1 MHPRAI
7 KVIDDI
13 NKALRQFGEY
23 TYYDK
28 GAEEVFDVDAL
39 VSELRPLTG
48 DEIGQILADVLT
60 YEHGRPVVSS
70 VLSALDNVEDAK
82 WDAIMAYE
90 GLEDLY

>member
-1 MHPRAI
+1 MHPKAI
-7 KVIDDI
+7 KVVDDI
-13 NKALRQFGEY
+13 NVALRQFGEY

-39 VSELRPLTG
+39 VAELRPLSG

-60 YEHGRPVVSS
+60 YEHGKPVVSS
-70 VLSALDNVEDAK
+70 VLSALDGVEDEK

-90 GLEDLY
+90 GMEELY

>member
-1 MHPRAI
+1 MHAI
-7 KVIDDI
+7 ALRTIDDI

-28 GAEEVFDVDAL
+28 GADEVFDVDAL
-39 VSELRPLTG
+39 VAELRPLSG

-60 YEHGRPVVSS
+60 YEHGRPLVSS
-70 VLSALDNVEDAK
+70 VLSALDGVEDEK

-90 GLEDLY
+90 GMEELY